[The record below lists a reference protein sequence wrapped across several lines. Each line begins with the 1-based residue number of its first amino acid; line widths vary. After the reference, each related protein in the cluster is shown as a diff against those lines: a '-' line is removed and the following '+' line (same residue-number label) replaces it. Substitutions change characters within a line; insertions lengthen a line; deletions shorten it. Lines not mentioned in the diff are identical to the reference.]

1 MLPGDSRRL
10 LDTRVLNDPRVSYFW
25 DQEKVIGCWFS
36 EHVTNWRG
44 LTWDAYFLYGPEA
57 RWNQQLGPLVSR
69 SSASSVIAAS
79 SQLQQAIQPFLHG

>member
-1 MLPGDSRRL
+1 VLPGDSRRL

-25 DQEKVIGCWFS
+25 DQEKVIGRWFS